1 MKKLLASS
9 VLATAALF
17 PTFAHADGLNPPTT
31 MVFEQKVQI
40 GKEAIITANNVNV
53 RKGATTSYQVVLKL
67 NNGKI
72 VKVIDSFKNSI
83 GETWYR
89 IEADSVKGWVIQDYL
104 KPYYTANPAPPAI
117 ESKVIQVDK
126 TPVRKGATESY
137 SIVTYVN
144 KNQKITIIDTFTNAK
159 GEKWYRADLGK
170 IKGWIHEKA
179 FEASTNLPS
188 PPSNELPNPDTEA
201 LPEIN
206 SYVYSYQN
214 GLDVRKGA
222 TDSYASIAKLSLN
235 QHVKVIDRFIHQN
248 GAAWLRIEISPTLM
262 GWIPASS
269 VGTQQAL
276 GNLLYVSV
284 DVANLRNGPSVDYSV
299 IDQATKGTR
308 LTAITSE
315 SDGNGDVWY
324 KAITSTNKIVW
335 ISSTVVTDKPSSIET
350 TQIIGTKNAVLYSEP
365 TFKSSIVERL
375 TYNSKVTVLDENP
388 NSQGQHWVQ
397 IKSASGK
404 IGWTPIYEVVPTLSS
419 YQYVSANKDAVIRKG
434 AGTGYAITV
443 TLKQNESLKVLNTL
457 NGWLNVENEGG
468 KRGWVLE
475 SQTTKQAPKKLISPT
490 TYIHQENHY
499 LSWEKTGNFPITYT
513 TLSSN
518 RLKLTGGLADI
529 VIPTEKIYGIESIET
544 FATGA
549 DKSVV
554 LTFEPGYTFT
564 IRNYSDKLTIKVIP
578 FGLLGKNVII
588 DAGHGG
594 KDAGTVGPTGLKE
607 KDVNLATAL
616 LLKEELER
624 YGAVVT
630 LTRSTDVFLE
640 LFERTDIANAS
651 NADAFISIHGDSF
664 SATSNGTTTYY
675 NSTVNFNG
683 PRSKTLGNAVQKNMV
698 SSLGTYNRG
707 VKEQSF
713 YVNRMN
719 EIPSILVELAFLS
732 NPKEE
737 ALLKTTE
744 FRQKAAIG
752 ITKGLEEYFNNF

>member
-1 MKKLLASS
+1 MKKLIASS

-17 PTFAHADGLNPPTT
+17 PTFAHAEGFNPPAST
-31 MVFEQKVQI
+31 VLEQKVQI

-72 VKVIDSFKNSI
+72 VKVIDSYKNSI
-83 GETWYR
+83 GEVWYR
-89 IEADSVKGWVIQDYL
+89 IETGSIKGWVIQDFL
-104 KPYYTANPAPPAI
+104 KPHFTANPAPPSNEI
-117 ESKVIQVDK
+117 KMIQVDK
-126 TPVRKGATESY
+126 SPVRKGATDSY

-144 KNQKITIIDTFTNAK
+144 KNQKITIIDKFTNAK
-159 GEKWYRADLGK
+159 GELWYRADLGK

-179 FEASTNLPS
+179 FETVSNLPS
-188 PPSNELPNPDTEA
+188 PPSDETTNPGTGV
-201 LPEIN
+201 LPEVN
-206 SYVYSYQN
+206 SYIYSYQN

-222 TDSYASIAKLSLN
+222 TDSYASVAKLSIN
-235 QHVKVIDRFIHQN
+235 QKVKVIDHFTHSNRE
-248 GAAWLRIEISPTLM
+248 AWLRIEVSPSLM

-276 GNLLYVSV
+276 GTLLIVSV
-284 DVANLRNGPSVDYSV
+284 DVANLRSGPSLEDSV

-315 SDGNGDVWY
+315 SNINGDVWY
-324 KAITSTNKIVW
+324 KAITNTNKIVW
-335 ISSTVVTDKPSSIET
+335 VSATVVTDKPASIET
-350 TQIIGTKNAVLYSEP
+350 EQIIGTKNAVLYSEP

-397 IKSASGK
+397 IKSAAGK
-404 IGWTPIYEVVPTLSS
+404 TGWTPIYEIAPSLSS
-419 YQYVSANKDAVIRKG
+419 YQYVSANKSAVIRKG
-434 AGTGYAITV
+434 AGTGYAVTV
-443 TLKQNESLKVLNTL
+443 TLNQNDSLKVLNTF
-457 NGWLNVENEGG
+457 NGWLNVENEAG

-490 TYIHQENHY
+490 TFIQQEDHY
-499 LSWEKTGNFPITYT
+499 LSWEKTGNFAISYT

-529 VIPTEKIYGIESIET
+529 EIPLEKIYGIESIET

-564 IRNYSDKLTIKVIP
+564 IRNYSDKLSIKIIP
-578 FGLLGKNVII
+578 FGLLGKNIII

-594 KDAGTVGPTGLKE
+594 KDSGTVGPTGLKE

-624 YGAVVT
+624 YGAMVT
-630 LTRSTDVFLE
+630 LTRSTDIFLE
-640 LFERTDIANAS
+640 LYERTDIANAS
-651 NADAFISIHGDSF
+651 TADAFISIHGDSF
-664 SATSNGTTTYY
+664 SSTSNGTTTYF

-683 PRSKTLGNAVQKNMV
+683 PKSRTLGNAVQKNMIF
-698 SSLGTYNRG
+698 SLGTFNRG
-707 VKEQSF
+707 VKEQNF

-744 FRQKAAIG
+744 FRQKAAVG